1 LDLTKA
7 YERVDWN
14 YLEKILTK
22 FGFLPKFVGWIME
35 CISSV
40 QYKVK
45 VNDFLTNGFKPTRG
59 IRQGDPLSP
68 YLFLFV
74 GEGLSR
80 VLQRA
85 VYLEELRDLK
95 ICRRAPGISHL
106 MFADDSLLFF

>member
-22 FGFLPKFVGWIME
+22 LGFHPKSVGWIME

-80 VLQRA
+80 VL
-85 VYLEELRDLK
+85 
-95 ICRRAPGISHL
+95 
-106 MFADDSLLFF
+106 